1 MLLQD
6 ILLALWPLTL
16 ALRLGAMTGPFIY
29 PVGEIQIQMRPSMV
43 TSVLRQGN
51 HHVHRRAGAMGA
63 LPEQLE

>member
-1 MLLQD
+1 
-6 ILLALWPLTL
+6 
-16 ALRLGAMTGPFIY
+16 MTGPFIY

>member
-1 MLLQD
+1 
-6 ILLALWPLTL
+6 
-16 ALRLGAMTGPFIY
+16 MTGPFIY
-29 PVGEIQIQMRPSMV
+29 PVGEIQMRPSMV